1 VPLAPAL
8 IVVADGAQKSAVIY
22 GSTVASRAREWN
34 ARTCEL
40 RGGAHVAKGQVRHGN
55 TNKPKLSAKEKAKKK
70 QEKKAK
76 KV

>member
-1 VPLAPAL
+1 M
-8 IVVADGAQKSAVIY
+8 
-22 GSTVASRAREWN
+22 
-34 ARTCEL
+34 
-40 RGGAHVAKGQVRHGN
+40 AKGQVRHGN